1 MWRNLEWYTIA
12 YNTNYGTARQRSIET
27 RKSKPKKTKKK
38 PKRVREVKETNSIKQ
53 KVYCVELDREFNSL
67 SEASEL
73 LNINIGNLSSCLKGR
88 AKHSYCGRHPV
99 TGEKLHWV
107 YVVE

>member
-1 MWRNLEWYTIA
+1 MWRNLEWCTIA

-53 KVYCVELDREFNSL
+53 KVYCVELDREFNSIT
-67 SEASEL
+67 EASREL
-73 LNINIGNLSSCLKGR
+73 GICRSAISECCSGKLKSS
-88 AKHSYCGRHPV
+88 GRHPI
-99 TGEKLHWV
+99 TGERLHWK
-107 YVVE
+107 YVD